1 MPIINEKELLEL
13 DPSTLLLVDT
23 RNVMGNEEKTNEL
36 LRNNPIK
43 HTIHIPE
50 HPFIVE
56 EGGHNNGRSPVPTK
70 GVVKGLYDSLKS
82 TGKDIVLFSDD
93 KSFFHTR
100 LYVVFKLY
108 GYDVDIYIG
117 SLDVL
122 KKVAEKVEDVIVELP
137 REFENIDEL
146 PDSNF
151 YTTLE
156 EVEENLNDN
165 NHLLIDVRASSRY
178 LGEGDHLD
186 SKSGH
191 IPTAINIENRELFK
205 DGNMS
210 LDVLQDELE
219 DIKKF
224 DKVTVSCGSGM
235 SATPMFTFLDY
246 HGVPVKLYGGSFSEW
261 VREGKYIVSKETTL
275 KERVSDIE

>member
-1 MPIINEKELLEL
+1 MSIIDERELLEL
-13 DPSTLLLVDT
+13 DSSTLLLVDT
-23 RNVMGNEEKTNEL
+23 RNVMGNEQKTNEL
-36 LRNNPIK
+36 LRNDSIK

-50 HPFIVE
+50 YPFIVE
-56 EGGHNNGRSPVPTK
+56 EGGHNNGRSPIPTK
-70 GVVKGLYDSLKS
+70 GIVKGLYDSLKS
-82 TGKDIVLFSDD
+82 TGKDIVLFADD

-108 GYDVDIYIG
+108 GYDVKIYIG
-117 SLDVL
+117 SLNVL
-122 KKVAEKVEDVIVELP
+122 KEVAEKVNDVTVELP
-137 REFENIDEL
+137 KEFENIDEL

-165 NHLLIDVRASSRY
+165 NHLLIDVRARSRY
-178 LGEGDHLD
+178 LGEGDSMD

-191 IPTAINIENRELFK
+191 IPTAINIENKKLFK
-205 DGNMS
+205 DGNIS

-235 SATPMFTFLDY
+235 SATPMFMFLDY
-246 HGVPVKLYGGSFSEW
+246 HDVPVKLYGGSFSEW
-261 VREGKYIVSKETTL
+261 VREGKDIVSNETTL
-275 KERVSDIE
+275 KERVLDIE

>member
-1 MPIINEKELLEL
+1 MSIINEKELLEL
-13 DPSTLLLVDT
+13 DPSRLLLVDT
-23 RNVMGNEEKTNEL
+23 RNVMGNEQKTIEL

-43 HTIHIPE
+43 HTTHIKE
-50 HPFIVE
+50 YPFIIE
-56 EGGHNNGRSPVPTK
+56 EDGHNNGRSPIPTK

-82 TGKDIVLFSDD
+82 TGKDIILFADD

-108 GYDVDIYIG
+108 GYEVKIYIG

-122 KKVAEKVEDVIVELP
+122 KEVAEKVDNVKVELP

-146 PDSNF
+146 PDNQF

-156 EVEENLNDN
+156 EVEKNLYDN
-165 NHLLIDVRASSRY
+165 THLLIDVRARSRY
-178 LGEGDHLD
+178 LGEGDSMD

-191 IPTAINIENRELFK
+191 IPTAINIENKELFK
-205 DGNMS
+205 NGNVS

-235 SATPMFTFLDY
+235 SATPMFMFLDY
-246 HGVPVKLYGGSFSEW
+246 HDVPVKLYGGSFSEW
-261 VREGKYIVSKETTL
+261 VREGKDIVSNETTL
-275 KERVSDIE
+275 KERVLDIE